1 MISAAFFPQEIIRK
15 KRDGEALSDAEIG
28 FMVEGLTDGSISE
41 GQVAALAMAV
51 FFRGMG
57 RAEAV
62 ALTRAMKDSG
72 QVLDWAGMDRPVLDK
87 HSTGGVGDKV
97 SLLLAPILA
106 ACGAAVPMISGR
118 GLGHTGGT
126 LDKLEAVP
134 GYDTAPDLDRF
145 RRAVAEAGCAI
156 IGQTADLAPAD
167 RRLYAIR
174 DVTAT
179 VESVPLITASILS
192 KKLAAGLG
200 GLAMD
205 VKVGSGAFMREAEA
219 ARALAESIVAV
230 ANGAGLPTVA
240 LITDMNQVLGHT
252 AGTAV
257 EVREAVEALTGGL
270 REPRLLAVTRALC
283 AEALVLGGLAA
294 DGDAALDKIDAAL
307 ASGAAAER
315 FARMAAALGGPADL
329 IERLDA
335 HLPQAPLVRPALPD
349 RPGVV
354 TAVETRAIGLAV
366 MALGGGRRRAD
377 DTIDAAVGFTEIAGI
392 GAAVGPDRPLALIHA
407 RDETAAAQAEADLR
421 RAIALGDAAP
431 AVGDVVTARIAEG
444 A

>member
-1 MISAAFFPQEIIRK
+1 M
-15 KRDGEALSDAEIG
+15 
-28 FMVEGLTDGSISE
+28 
-41 GQVAALAMAV
+41 
-51 FFRGMG
+51 
-57 RAEAV
+57 
-62 ALTRAMKDSG
+62 
-72 QVLDWAGMDRPVLDK
+72 
-87 HSTGGVGDKV
+87 
-97 SLLLAPILA
+97 
-106 ACGAAVPMISGR
+106 
-118 GLGHTGGT
+118 
-126 LDKLEAVP
+126 
-134 GYDTAPDLDRF
+134 
-145 RRAVAEAGCAI
+145 
-156 IGQTADLAPAD
+156 
-167 RRLYAIR
+167 
-174 DVTAT
+174 TAT

-252 AGTAV
+252 AGNAV
-257 EVREAVEALTGGL
+257 EVREAVEALTGEL